1 MSLWI
6 QLNCITYVF
15 WNILK
20 TLEGEKKDLMIR
32 NASLA
37 SENKRLLAENKV
49 LDKALK

>member
-1 MSLWI
+1 MFLK
-6 QLNCITYVF
+6 F
-15 WNILK
+15 FK

-32 NASLA
+32 NAGLA